1 MIANQEK
8 FNKKTFKE
16 TIDAKTKQV
25 TIQTRQIFDAFNFF
39 KRFKYL
45 K

>member
-25 TIQTRQIFDAFNFF
+25 TIKKD
-39 KRFKYL
+39 KYL
-45 K
+45 MHFISLKDSNI